1 MLWKLNTF
9 LRSQFNLSQINNDF
23 TVKVNTIPYLLV
35 LNRKVCK
42 SHKYPLILQWMCTM
56 HWLNPIFFK
65 ITVVLYGVISNKLQ
79 KMQNRAA
86 RILTFSNYEVCLS
99 VFLDELGWKMLDNAP
114 TPRTESAKGS
124 LHYRRDLLWNKTP
137 LENTNLSSINY
148 LKNFISWERLF

>member
-1 MLWKLNTF
+1 MT
-9 LRSQFNLSQINNDF
+9 SQSRL
-23 TVKVNTIPYLLV
+23 IPFQRKYLLV
-35 LNRKVCK
+35 LYRKVCK

-99 VFLDELGWKMLDNAP
+99 VFVDELGWEMLDNAP

-124 LHYRRDLLWNKTP
+124 LQYRRDLLWNKTP
-137 LENTNLSSINY
+137 LENTNLSSLNY

>member
-1 MLWKLNTF
+1 
-9 LRSQFNLSQINNDF
+9 
-23 TVKVNTIPYLLV
+23 
-35 LNRKVCK
+35 
-42 SHKYPLILQWMCTM
+42 M

-99 VFLDELGWKMLDNAP
+99 VFLDELGWEMLDNAP

-137 LENTNLSSINY
+137 LENTNLSSLNY
-148 LKNFISWERLF
+148 LKNFIS

>member
-1 MLWKLNTF
+1 MT
-9 LRSQFNLSQINNDF
+9 SQSRL
-23 TVKVNTIPYLLV
+23 IPFQRKYLLV
-35 LNRKVCK
+35 LYRKVCK
-42 SHKYPLILQWMCTM
+42 SHKYPLILQWMCTNM

-99 VFLDELGWKMLDNAP
+99 VFLDELGWEMLDNAP

-137 LENTNLSSINY
+137 LENTNLSGLNY